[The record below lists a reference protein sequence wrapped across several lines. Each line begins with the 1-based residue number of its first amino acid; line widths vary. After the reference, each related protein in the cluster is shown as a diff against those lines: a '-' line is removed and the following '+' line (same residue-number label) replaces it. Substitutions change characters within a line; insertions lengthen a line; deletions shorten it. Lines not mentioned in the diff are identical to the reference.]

1 MKRFRGPIAR
11 RVLAGSIVA
20 GLAMTALAA
29 CSTTA
34 TSTKKTTIT
43 FSYLWSGAEA
53 KDIQKIIKTYNASQ
67 NEVVVK
73 GVSSPDFQKQ
83 LTSMS
88 SSNGSFDVSDN
99 FGNGVGAWA
108 SKGIIAP
115 LDSYLKADGVNTSDF
130 VPAALN
136 QMKYKGKIYSVPIAV
151 HSFELLYNKDLL
163 SAAGVAV
170 PQTMDEL
177 ATAITKLT
185 KQNANGQITQL
196 GMGDPSV
203 PTTLTTLAYNFGGHW
218 DGKSGPTPTAKGNIA
233 AAEWYQKNITN
244 KFGAAN
250 IAKFDSGLGTYMSAQ
265 DPFYT
270 GKEAMV
276 IDGEWQA
283 VNIPLVAPN
292 LNWGVTSIPYV
303 TQADKDT
310 TQLTASTL
318 FIPSNSK
325 HKAAAAKFIAYLV
338 SKKGMTQFS
347 LALGN
352 LPSLTSLLDS
362 SAYSKIPQFSAWL
375 NALKSKNVYAL
386 SSAPY
391 AAQYSTDLGTAF
403 DAITRDASTP
413 KAALQSVKD
422 KSSTYATN

>member
-1 MKRFRGPIAR
+1 MKGIRGPIAR
-11 RVLAGSIVA
+11 RVLAASIVA
-20 GLAMTALAA
+20 GMTITALAA
-29 CSTTA
+29 CSA
-34 TSTKKTTIT
+34 PAASTKKTTIT
-43 FSYLWSGAEA
+43 FSYLWSGTEA

-67 NEVVVK
+67 DQVVVK

-115 LDSYLKADGVNTSDF
+115 LDSYLKADGVDTSDF
-130 VPAALN
+130 VPAAID

-151 HSFELLYNKDLL
+151 HSFQLLYNKTLL
-163 SAAGVAV
+163 QQAGVSV
-170 PQTMDEL
+170 PKTMSQL
-177 ATAITKLT
+177 ATAITNLT
-185 KQNANGQITQL
+185 KQSANGEITQL

-203 PTTLTTLAYNFGGHW
+203 PTTLTTLAYDFGGKW
-218 DGKSGPTPTAKGNIA
+218 DGKSGPTPTASGNVDA
-233 AAEWYQKNITN
+233 AKWYQTNITN

-292 LNWGVTSIPYV
+292 LDWGVTSIPYV
-303 TQADKDT
+303 TKADKGT

-338 SKKGMTQFS
+338 GKKGMTQFS

-375 NALKSKNVYAL
+375 DALKSKNVHAL

-403 DAITRDASTP
+403 DSITRNASSP
-413 KAALQSVKD
+413 KAALQTVKS

>member
-1 MKRFRGPIAR
+1 
-11 RVLAGSIVA
+11 
-20 GLAMTALAA
+20 
-29 CSTTA
+29 
-34 TSTKKTTIT
+34 
-43 FSYLWSGAEA
+43 
-53 KDIQKIIKTYNASQ
+53 
-67 NEVVVK
+67 
-73 GVSSPDFQKQ
+73 
-83 LTSMS
+83 
-88 SSNGSFDVSDN
+88 
-99 FGNGVGAWA
+99 
-108 SKGIIAP
+108 
-115 LDSYLKADGVNTSDF
+115 
-130 VPAALN
+130 
-136 QMKYKGKIYSVPIAV
+136 
-151 HSFELLYNKDLL
+151 
-163 SAAGVAV
+163 VAV
-170 PQTMDEL
+170 PQTMSQL

-185 KQNANGQITQL
+185 KQNANGEITQL

-203 PTTLTTLAYNFGGHW
+203 PTTLTTLAYDFGGSW
-218 DGKSGPTPTAKGNIA
+218 DGTSEPTPTAKGNVE

-244 KFGAAN
+244 QFGAAN

-292 LNWGVTSIPYV
+292 LDWGVASIPYV
-303 TQADKDT
+303 TKADKDT

-352 LPSLTSLLDS
+352 LPSLTSVLDS
-362 SAYSKIPQFSAWL
+362 SAYTKIPQFSAWL
-375 NALKSKNVYAL
+375 DALKSKNVHAL

-403 DAITRDASTP
+403 DSITRDASTP
-413 KAALQSVKD
+413 LAALQTVKNN
-422 KSSTYATN
+422 SSTYATK